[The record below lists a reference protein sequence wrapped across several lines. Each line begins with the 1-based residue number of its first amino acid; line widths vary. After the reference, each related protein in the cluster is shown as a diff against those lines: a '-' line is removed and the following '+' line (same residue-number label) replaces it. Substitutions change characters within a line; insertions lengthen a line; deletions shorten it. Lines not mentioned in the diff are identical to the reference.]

1 MMDRSLDLGSSLFD
15 ASVTERLSAKAR
27 SRKAKHDGSEQHS
40 QRTPAGPGP
49 GHDEHRSLAD
59 ATVSN
64 ARFREQSAQLTIGRY
79 VPIGVNHASLSATLN
94 VSAAAT
100 AGGTMTHNGGSPS
113 PIGCNDLSSFMS
125 TTGGATAA
133 VFETESQLSV
143 GAGTGPG
150 SASPAME
157 SMTVTTDKADYAP
170 GSMATFI
177 VAGVNSGSSVAFEIA
192 DVAIHPGIN
201 GIADVYA
208 PFSVTDGG
216 AGDADGLANG
226 TVVAR
231 WQVPADGSATG
242 AMLQLTAISNAQT
255 AITTFSD
262 APNKIVSENLNAGT
276 PKSVWAI
283 HGSIANQG
291 DSQIEGF
298 ATQISANAGQTV
310 SFKID
315 TASSGYTLDIYRLG
329 YYGGNGARLITSMHH
344 SGADNQPDPI
354 FNAATNTVDAGNWSV
369 TDSWAIPSTAVSGV
383 YFAKLTT
390 DTGNFQNMIPFIVR
404 NDGTTSDLLFQTS
417 DTTWE
422 AYNPW
427 GGYNLY
433 QGPSGSNVDRAYAV
447 SYNRPI
453 AMNVSANEAQPPD
466 FLFGEE
472 YAAIYWLEQNG
483 YNVSYISGIDAATN
497 AALLLNTKAYI
508 DVGHDEYWS
517 QSQYANVKA
526 AADAGVNLA
535 FLSGNQ
541 IYWDTQLAPSF
552 DASATPN
559 RTIVE
564 YKDIW
569 SGTQLDP
576 NGTTNGGAGLF
587 RDPVYGPGTP
597 ENSLSGTIFTVDDIG
612 TLDNISVPASMS
624 QLRFWTNTSIASG
637 NGGTLTNLL
646 GYEWDSDVDNGFRP
660 TGLIDLSSTTRTVG
674 TLLLDNGATTGPG
687 TATHSLTLYR
697 DTTSGALIFGAGT
710 VMWSWGLSNQYA
722 PYRGLTAPVSTAV
735 QQSMVNLFADMGVT
749 PQTLQASLVLA
760 QASTDH
766 TSPTAIITSPTG
778 GTSVGQGQAITI
790 TGTAS
795 DVGGRVA
802 GIEVSTDGGTT
813 WHPAAGTTNWSYTWT
828 AAGPGTHIIE
838 ARATDDSVNLQS
850 SPATLNV
857 NVTGSSGSGPSLFTA
872 SNTPTQTNLNDGSP
886 LEVGVKF
893 QSSVAGQITAL
904 KFYRSASDTGPDLLD
919 LWTSTGTKLASAT
932 FTNTAASG
940 WQTVTLATPVSITAN
955 TTYVASYHTTGEYVV
970 TDNFFT
976 TALTNGVLT
985 APSTATAGGNGVY
998 AYGGTNTAGIFPTS
1012 TFSAANYYAD
1022 VVFANSTPNT
1032 PPTAVA
1038 DTADATEKGGI
1049 ANGSGGSPAT
1059 GNVLTN
1065 DTDPDVGD
1073 TKTVTAVSFGVTS
1086 GTLGTALN
1094 GAHGSLVLNASGTFT
1109 YTVNETDAAV
1119 QALRLST
1126 NTLTDVFNYTMRDTA
1141 GATSATTLAVTIH
1154 GANDAPVLAVQT
1166 GSQNAIVG
1174 SAFSLVLPAGTFTDV
1189 DAGDTLTYTATAAD
1203 GSPLPTW
1210 LTFNA
1215 ATKTFSGTPAA
1226 TDVGTLSVKASATDL
1241 GSLAASETF
1250 NIAVTTTP
1258 NTPPTAVADTAD
1270 ATEKGGIANGSG
1282 GSPATGNVLTNDTDP
1297 DVGDTK
1303 TVTAVS
1309 FGVTSGT
1316 LGTALN
1322 GAHGSLVLNASG
1334 TFTYTV
1340 NETDAAVQA
1349 LRLSTNTLTDVFNYT
1364 MRDTAG
1370 ATSAT
1375 TLAVTIHGA
1384 NDAPVLAVQTGSQN
1398 AIVGS
1403 AFSLVLPAGT
1413 FTDVDAGDTLT
1424 YTATAADGS
1433 PLPTWLT
1440 FNAATKTFSGTPAA
1454 TDVGTLSVKASATDL
1469 GSLAASE
1476 TFNIAVAP
1484 ATVSLFTASNT
1495 PAQTNL
1501 NDGSP
1506 LEVGMKFAS
1515 SVAGQIT
1522 ALKFYRS
1529 SSDTGPDLLDL
1540 WTSTG
1545 TKLASATFTNT
1556 AASGWQTVTL
1566 ATPVSITANTTY
1578 VASYHTTGEYVVTD
1592 NFFTTALTNGVL
1604 TAPSTATAGGNG
1616 VYAYGGNNTAGIF
1629 PTSTFSAANYYADV
1643 VFANSTPNTPP
1654 TAVADTADATE
1665 KGGIANGSGGSPATG
1680 NVLTND
1686 TDPDVG
1692 DTKTVTAVSFG
1703 VTSGTLGTAL
1713 NGAHGSLVL
1722 NASGTFTYTVNE
1734 TDAAV
1739 QALRLSTNTLTDVFN
1754 YTMRDTAGATSATT
1768 LAVTIHGANDAPVL
1782 AVQTGSQNA
1791 IVGSAFSLVLPA
1803 GTFTDVDAGD
1813 TLTYTATAAD
1823 GSPLPTWLTFN
1834 AATKTFSGTPAA
1846 TDVGTLSVKASATDL
1861 GSLAASETF
1870 NIAVTTTPNT
1880 PPTAVADT
1888 ADATE
1893 KGGIANGSGGSPA
1906 TGNVL
1911 TNDTDPDVGDTK
1923 TVTAVSFGVTS
1934 GTLGTA
1940 LNGAHGSLVLNAS
1953 GTFTY
1958 TVNET
1963 DAAVQA
1969 LRLSTNTLTD
1979 VFNYTMRDTAGATSA
1994 TTLAVTI
2001 HGANDAPVLAVQT
2014 GSQNAIVGS
2023 AFSLVLPAG
2032 TFTDVDAGDTLT
2044 YTATAADGSPLPTW
2058 LTFNAATKTFSGTP
2072 AATDVGTLSVKAS
2085 ATDLGSLAASETFNI
2100 AVAPATVS
2108 LFTASNTPA
2117 QTNLNDGSPLEVGMK
2132 FQSSVAGQIT
2142 ALKFY
2147 RSSSDTGPDLLDLW
2161 TSTGTKLASATF
2173 TNTAAS
2179 GWQTVTLAT
2188 PVSITANTTYV
2199 ASYHTTGE
2207 YVATDN
2213 FFTTALTNGVLTAP
2227 STATAGG
2234 NGVYAYG
2241 GTNTAGLFPTNTF
2254 SASNYYADVVFRPQ
2268 LA

>member
-79 VPIGVNHASLSATLN
+79 VPIDVNHASLSATVN

-344 SGADNQPDPI
+344 SGADNQPNPI

-940 WQTVTLATPVSITAN
+940 WQTVTLATPVSIAAN

-1022 VVFANSTPNT
+1022 VVFASSTPNTPPTAVADTADATEKGGIANGSGGSPATGNVLTNDTDPDVGDTKTVTAVSFGVTSGTLGTALNGAHGSLVLNASGTFTYTVNETDAAVQALRLSTNTLTDVFNYTMRDTAGATSATTLAVTIHGANDAPVLAVQTGSQNAIVGSAFSLVLPAGTFTDVDAGDTLTYTATAADGSPLPTWLTFNAATKTFSGTPAATDVGTLSVKASATDLGSLAASETFNITVTTTPNT

-1476 TFNIAVAP
+1476 TFNITVAP

-1506 LEVGMKFAS
+1506 LEVGVKFQS

-1529 SSDTGPDLLDL
+1529 ASDTGPDLLDL

-1566 ATPVSITANTTY
+1566 ATPVA
-1578 VASYHTTGEYVVTD
+1578 
-1592 NFFTTALTNGVL
+1592 
-1604 TAPSTATAGGNG
+1604 
-1616 VYAYGGNNTAGIF
+1616 
-1629 PTSTFSAANYYADV
+1629 
-1643 VFANSTPNTPP
+1643 
-1654 TAVADTADATE
+1654 
-1665 KGGIANGSGGSPATG
+1665 IA
-1680 NVLTND
+1680 
-1686 TDPDVG
+1686 
-1692 DTKTVTAVSFG
+1692 
-1703 VTSGTLGTAL
+1703 
-1713 NGAHGSLVL
+1713 
-1722 NASGTFTYTVNE
+1722 
-1734 TDAAV
+1734 
-1739 QALRLSTNTLTDVFN
+1739 
-1754 YTMRDTAGATSATT
+1754 
-1768 LAVTIHGANDAPVL
+1768 
-1782 AVQTGSQNA
+1782 
-1791 IVGSAFSLVLPA
+1791 
-1803 GTFTDVDAGD
+1803 
-1813 TLTYTATAAD
+1813 
-1823 GSPLPTWLTFN
+1823 
-1834 AATKTFSGTPAA
+1834 
-1846 TDVGTLSVKASATDL
+1846 
-1861 GSLAASETF
+1861 
-1870 NIAVTTTPNT
+1870 
-1880 PPTAVADT
+1880 
-1888 ADATE
+1888 
-1893 KGGIANGSGGSPA
+1893 
-1906 TGNVL
+1906 
-1911 TNDTDPDVGDTK
+1911 
-1923 TVTAVSFGVTS
+1923 
-1934 GTLGTA
+1934 
-1940 LNGAHGSLVLNAS
+1940 
-1953 GTFTY
+1953 
-1958 TVNET
+1958 
-1963 DAAVQA
+1963 
-1969 LRLSTNTLTD
+1969 
-1979 VFNYTMRDTAGATSA
+1979 
-1994 TTLAVTI
+1994 
-2001 HGANDAPVLAVQT
+2001 
-2014 GSQNAIVGS
+2014 
-2023 AFSLVLPAG
+2023 
-2032 TFTDVDAGDTLT
+2032 
-2044 YTATAADGSPLPTW
+2044 
-2058 LTFNAATKTFSGTP
+2058 
-2072 AATDVGTLSVKAS
+2072 
-2085 ATDLGSLAASETFNI
+2085 
-2100 AVAPATVS
+2100 
-2108 LFTASNTPA
+2108 
-2117 QTNLNDGSPLEVGMK
+2117 
-2132 FQSSVAGQIT
+2132 
-2142 ALKFY
+2142 
-2147 RSSSDTGPDLLDLW
+2147 
-2161 TSTGTKLASATF
+2161 
-2173 TNTAAS
+2173 
-2179 GWQTVTLAT
+2179 
-2188 PVSITANTTYV
+2188 ANTTYV

-2241 GTNTAGLFPTNTF
+2241 GTNTAGHLPDQHLQRRQLLRRRGARQFDSQHAADGCRRHGRRHREGWNCQRLRRLAGHRQCAYQRHRSRRGRHQDRHRGQLRRDVRHAWH
-2254 SASNYYADVVFRPQ
+2254 SAQWSARQPRAQCLRD
-2268 LA
+2268 LHLHC